1 MSDILLW
8 AAIGILALILLM
20 LIVKISL
27 LRKAAEE
34 IRRGFEERLKED
46 TNTLIDISS
55 RDRYMRSL
63 AAAVNTQLRR
73 LRIQSLRYQQGDREL
88 KNAVTNISH
97 DLRTPLTAI
106 FGYLDLLEQ
115 EEKSESAQR
124 YTAIIRNRSE
134 MMAQLTEEL
143 FRYSVILAGEEE
155 LSPEPVALGQVLEES
170 IAAFYTVLSQ
180 RGIVPRIRI
189 PEEKIWRNL
198 DRSALSRVFS
208 NILHNAVKYSYKDLE
223 ISLSKTGEIVFSNEA
238 HGLNSVQAGRLFDRF
253 YTVESGRKST
263 GLGLSI
269 SRTLV
274 ERMGGDI
281 RAEYRE
287 NRLYLYILFPETSP

>member
-134 MMAQLTEEL
+134 MMAQLIEEL

-155 LSPEPVALGQVLEES
+155 LSPEPVALGQILEES

-189 PEEKIWRNL
+189 PEEKVWRNL

-287 NRLYLYILFPETSP
+287 GRLYLYILFPETSP

>member
-1 MSDILLW
+1 MMVWLW
-8 AAIGILALILLM
+8 ACIGILVLMIVALL
-20 LIVKISL
+20 VKIHIL
-27 LRKAAEE
+27 QKCAGEIAEA
-34 IRRGFEERLKED
+34 FADRLSTD
-46 TNTLIDISS
+46 TNTLIDISG
-55 RDRYMRSL
+55 RDRYMCHL
-63 AAAVNTQLRR
+63 ADVVNVQLRR
-73 LRIQSLRYQQGDREL
+73 LRVQRNRFRRGDAEL

-155 LSPEPVALGQVLEES
+155 LSPEPVALGQILEES

-189 PEEKIWRNL
+189 PEEKIWRTL

-287 NRLYLYILFPETSP
+287 GRLYLYILFPETSP

>member
-134 MMAQLTEEL
+134 MMAQLIEEL

-155 LSPEPVALGQVLEES
+155 LSPEPVALGQILEES

-189 PEEKIWRNL
+189 PEEKIWRTL

-287 NRLYLYILFPETSP
+287 GRLYLYILFPETSP

>member
-1 MSDILLW
+1 M
-8 AAIGILALILLM
+8 
-20 LIVKISL
+20 
-27 LRKAAEE
+27 
-34 IRRGFEERLKED
+34 
-46 TNTLIDISS
+46 
-55 RDRYMRSL
+55 
-63 AAAVNTQLRR
+63 NTQLRR

-155 LSPEPVALGQVLEES
+155 LSPEPVALGQILEES

-189 PEEKIWRNL
+189 PEEKIWRTL

-287 NRLYLYILFPETSP
+287 GRLYLYILFPETSP